1 MEKMIFDMFSQIL
14 IKTCTTR
21 KYDYRFQNLFQ
32 LLRLVDLIDIRAISL
47 IPMSYGDIHLM
58 VREAF

>member
-21 KYDYRFQNLFQ
+21 KYDYRFQ

-47 IPMSYGDIHLM
+47 IPMSYGDINLM